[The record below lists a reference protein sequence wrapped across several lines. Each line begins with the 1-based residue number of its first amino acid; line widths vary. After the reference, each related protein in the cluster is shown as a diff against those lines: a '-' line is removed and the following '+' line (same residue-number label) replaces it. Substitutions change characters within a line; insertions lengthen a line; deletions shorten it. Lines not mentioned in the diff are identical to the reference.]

1 MKNPNSSTLET
12 DIHEGVFKDKEVDD
26 GGDDEVDLD
35 GDDDEGDGD
44 DNLMKS
50 RNVEKMALH
59 PHSMNHLK
67 IYGFA
72 NILTIIMVIFTII
85 IIMIILVIILIIIIV
100 NHLKI
105 YGQTVQMSSP
115 SSWSYSPSS

>member
-1 MKNPNSSTLET
+1 MTSPSLPSDFQKMKNPNSSTLEI
-12 DIHEGVFKDKEVDD
+12 DNHEYKEKD
-26 GGDDEVDLD
+26 GDDADEDGYEDDDELDHD
-35 GDDDEGDGD
+35 GDDDEGDHDRDDDEVEGD

-67 IYGFA
+67 IYG
-72 NILTIIMVIFTII
+72 
-85 IIMIILVIILIIIIV
+85 
-100 NHLKI
+100 
-105 YGQTVQMSSP
+105 QTVQISSP

>member
-1 MKNPNSSTLET
+1 MKKPNSSTLKT
-12 DIHEGVFKDKEVDD
+12 DIHEGVYKDKDD
-26 GGDDEVDLD
+26 DDVGEDEVDHD
-35 GDDDEGDGD
+35 GDDDEGDHDGDDDEVEGD

-67 IYGFA
+67 IYG
-72 NILTIIMVIFTII
+72 
-85 IIMIILVIILIIIIV
+85 
-100 NHLKI
+100 
-105 YGQTVQMSSP
+105 QTVQISSP